1 MISSKSLAIAA
12 RVLRQLVRDIR
23 TVILVLA
30 VPLLIM
36 SLLYYSFP
44 GQSDILDP
52 LYPAL
57 LATMGIFFSFLL
69 TGVSFIRERSQGTME
84 RIMASPLSRIDM
96 VIGYLLGFFVLALI
110 QMLIVVLFTVYV
122 LDAYAAAGSVWQII
136 IFQVL
141 LAALGVTMGIF
152 ASIFSRNDFQMIQTI
167 PLNLFPQLFLG
178 GVIWPIEQM
187 HEILQW
193 VANFL
198 PLTYATEGMR
208 EIMLQGASLLDVGYE
223 IGILFAFTIFFTI
236 LSAFTLRRR
245 AA

>member
-1 MISSKSLAIAA
+1 MISSKSLTIAA

-23 TVILVLA
+23 TIVLVLA
-30 VPLLIM
+30 VPILIM

-96 VIGYLLGFFVLALI
+96 VVGYLLGFFVLALV

-122 LDAYAAAGSVWQII
+122 LDAYAAAGSIWQII

-152 ASIFSRNDFQMIQTI
+152 ASVFSRNEFQMIQTI

-193 VANFL
+193 IANFL

-223 IGILFAFTIFFTI
+223 IGILVAFTIFFTI

>member
-1 MISSKSLAIAA
+1 MISSKSLTIAA

-23 TVILVLA
+23 TIILVLA
-30 VPLLIM
+30 VPILIM

-69 TGVSFIRERSQGTME
+69 TGVSFIRERAQGTME

-96 VIGYLLGFFVLALI
+96 VVGYLLGFFVLALV

-136 IFQVL
+136 IFQIL

-152 ASIFSRNDFQMIQTI
+152 ASVFSRNEFQMIQTI

-187 HEILQW
+187 NEILRGI
-193 VANFL
+193 ANFL

-223 IGILFAFTIFFTI
+223 IGILVAFTIFFTI

>member
-198 PLTYATEGMR
+198 PLTYAVEGMR
-208 EIMLQGASLLDVGYE
+208 EIMIQGASLLDVGYE
-223 IGILFAFTIFFTI
+223 IGILVAFTIFFTI

>member
-1 MISSKSLAIAA
+1 
-12 RVLRQLVRDIR
+12 
-23 TVILVLA
+23 
-30 VPLLIM
+30 
-36 SLLYYSFP
+36 
-44 GQSDILDP
+44 
-52 LYPAL
+52 
-57 LATMGIFFSFLL
+57 MGIFFSFLL

-198 PLTYATEGMR
+198 PLTYAVEGMR

-223 IGILFAFTIFFTI
+223 IGILVAFTIFFTI

>member
-23 TVILVLA
+23 TIILVLA
-30 VPLLIM
+30 VPILIM

-96 VIGYLLGFFVLALI
+96 VTGYLLGFFVLALV

-122 LDAYAAAGSVWQII
+122 LDAYATAGSVWQII
-136 IFQVL
+136 IFQIL

-152 ASIFSRNDFQMIQTI
+152 ASIFSRNEFQMIQTI

-187 HEILQW
+187 NEILRW
-193 VANFL
+193 ISNFL

-223 IGILFAFTIFFTI
+223 IGILVAFTIFFTI

>member
-84 RIMASPLSRIDM
+84 RIMASPLSRTDM
-96 VIGYLLGFFVLALI
+96 VLGYLLGFFVLALI

-198 PLTYATEGMR
+198 PLTYAVEGMR

-223 IGILFAFTIFFTI
+223 IGVLVAFTIFFTI

>member
-1 MISSKSLAIAA
+1 MISSKSLTIAA

-23 TVILVLA
+23 TIILVLA
-30 VPLLIM
+30 VPILIM

-96 VIGYLLGFFVLALI
+96 VVGYLLGFFVLALV

-122 LDAYAAAGSVWQII
+122 LDAYAAAGSIWQII

-152 ASIFSRNDFQMIQTI
+152 ASVFSRNEFQMIQTI

-193 VANFL
+193 IANFL

-208 EIMLQGASLLDVGYE
+208 EIMLQGESLLDVGYE
-223 IGILFAFTIFFTI
+223 IGILVAFTIFFTI